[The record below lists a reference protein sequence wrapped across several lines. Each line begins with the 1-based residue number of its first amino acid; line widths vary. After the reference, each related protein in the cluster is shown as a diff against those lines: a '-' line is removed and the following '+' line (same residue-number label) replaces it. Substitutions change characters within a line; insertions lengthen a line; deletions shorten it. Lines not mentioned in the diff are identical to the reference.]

1 MKILKNL
8 VFYYVSH
15 LIALEIVF
23 WTLSLFWN
31 LKHQYCFFC
40 FKYLCKFYLI
50 SGFPVIIVLSRPDL
64 VLTGAPQPGLP
75 NFKASYK
82 DIELKRL
89 WALLQ
94 VIFHA
99 KMAIPKVIMQGKLF
113 QWGAHL
119 LYCSVLQS
127 LGDKENTRRMSK
139 PGMGSIFYIK
149 NQWNILV
156 IGN

>member
-99 KMAIPKVIMQGKLF
+99 KIAMPKVIMQGKVF
-113 QWGAHL
+113 QRCTHL

-127 LGDKENTRRMSK
+127 LGGKENTRRMLK

>member
-8 VFYYVSH
+8 DFNYVSH

-40 FKYLCKFYLI
+40 FKYLCKFDLI

-82 DIELKRL
+82 HIELKRL

-94 VIFHA
+94 GIFHA
-99 KMAIPKVIMQGKLF
+99 KMAMPKVIMQGKLF
-113 QWGAHL
+113 QRCTHL
-119 LYCSVLQS
+119 LYCSVLS
-127 LGDKENTRRMSK
+127 LGGKENTRRMSK
-139 PGMGSIFYIK
+139 PDMGSIFFHK
-149 NQWNILV
+149 KSM
-156 IGN
+156 